1 MGVSDAGRGTRTC
14 RENGVRE
21 GSEGSLHQVFRNREN
36 VTWLGA
42 GFVGGRREQRE
53 EREVEASHRGRQ
65 GWLTEQQHLV
75 LMSVT
80 TRFALL
86 NSSASVCTIHLC

>member
-1 MGVSDAGRGTRTC
+1 MVPGGGTFSKSILVATLESMLCGGRFSG
-14 RENGVRE
+14 
-21 GSEGSLHQVFRNREN
+21 
-36 VTWLGA
+36 
-42 GFVGGRREQRE
+42 GGRREQRE

-65 GWLTEQQHLV
+65 GWLTEQQRLV